1 MKKMA
6 KLLAVLLVL
15 MLGMSTVASA
25 GIMMP
30 NVYVEDI
37 KLSLYVPPYLTI
49 LTRDQMDDSLLA
61 VLGMDRAAAVDYMVA
76 NQLYV
81 DAFPSDVSYELTVA
95 MQPLPGLGS
104 FRDYGDAMLELLCD
118 QVVVEY
124 EKIGMTVT
132 ATDIYKN
139 DEADFVKI
147 YYNDPS
153 SGARVVQYYTV
164 VNDQAVHFRLFNYSG
179 AITEADETILKS
191 VVDNADFDS

>member
-61 VLGMDRAAAVDYMVA
+61 VLGTDKAAAVDYMVA

-139 DEADFVKI
+139 EEADFVKI
-147 YYNDPS
+147 YYDDPS
-153 SGARVVQYYTV
+153 TGASVVQYYTV